1 MSNKFIF
8 TELKDHDTAKIG
20 DDWYKLDL
28 INGQILY
35 KIQCDLVEE
44 NSNMKLQPAKYNKEQ
59 KYEIY
64 GYPQKYY
71 IIRKNNKAGIIDEN
85 SNIIIDFKYRY
96 LFDFYFYKTKKIY
109 LAAVDLKNNL
119 HGVIDINDKIIIP
132 FMYDEIY
139 IWNIDSE
146 NETLMVEK
154 NKKCAIIN
162 IHNDIILDFK
172 YKYIYGF
179 GNKDHYSLAQI
190 DNCMWGLIDR
200 KGEPKELTIPKES
213 RLGIPAQQ

>member
-8 TELKDHDTAKIG
+8 TEIKDHDTAKIG

-35 KIQCDLVEE
+35 KIQYNLMEE
-44 NSNMKLQPAKYNKEQ
+44 NSDMELQPAKYNKEQ

-71 IIRKNNKAGIIDEN
+71 IIRKNNLAGVIDEN
-85 SNIIIDFKYRY
+85 SNIIIGFKYRY

-109 LAAVDLKNNL
+109 LAAVDTKTNL
-119 HGVIDINDKIIIP
+119 HGVIDINNKIIIP

-190 DNCMWGLIDR
+190 DNGMWGLIDR
-200 KGEPKELTIPKES
+200 KGKPKKLAIPK
-213 RLGIPAQQ
+213 IKI